1 MINVIVKT
9 DDIQTTIQKSFGLRI
24 KELRDL
30 KGMSQEDLAEAAFV
44 FRTYLSRIEMGRAN
58 PTLTVIHA
66 LARGLNES
74 PSNLLNQP
82 EISVIP
88 KRKRANNPISRG
100 RVDKS

>member
-1 MINVIVKT
+1 VINVFVKT
-9 DDIQTTIQKSFGLRI
+9 DDIQTPIQKSFGLRI

-30 KGMSQEDLAEAAFV
+30 KGMSQEDLAEAASV

-66 LARGLNES
+66 LAKGLNQS
-74 PSNLLNQP
+74 PSTLLDEP

-88 KRKRANNPISRG
+88 KRKRANSSISRG
-100 RVDKS
+100 RVDKN